1 MILIEIFIT
10 EKSIVCLHK
19 TFDIGYALNWQ
30 FQQSEII
37 TADLPALNVE
47 AHLQHSLHILKNYKE
62 S

>member
-1 MILIEIFIT
+1 MHMILIEIFIT

-37 TADLPALNVE
+37 NP
-47 AHLQHSLHILKNYKE
+47 
-62 S
+62 